1 MNAPMLVEMP
11 IDTQTPFTNAD
22 FLLDYLYELGV
33 EYVFGVPGGAIE
45 PLYNALARSER
56 KARVRPVISRHEM
69 GAAFMADGY
78 ARDSGMIG
86 VCCATTGPGATN
98 LITGV
103 ASAYADRVPLLVI
116 TAQTQ
121 LPKFGRNALQ
131 DSSCAAINTVGMFEH
146 CTCYNTLVSHSSQFE
161 TKLINALMA
170 CLREQRPVHL
180 SVPSDIFGHDND
192 GKRTVEPQKLLRRHS
207 MVDLDDLERLEDEIV
222 NAKQI
227 VVFLGDGCGNAMEE
241 ILQFTE
247 LTHAAIITGA
257 MGKRWMNAFHPHY
270 FGVFGFG
277 GHRSARELLRSD
289 EVDLIIAIGTGL
301 GELATGGWD
310 KLLLNDKLIHIDQ
323 FSENFSRS
331 AIARLQVKGDISAI
345 FSQINQLVMA
355 RKSYGRAW
363 GISAQNLLRFTRT
376 LPGRRLDYHGGF
388 IRVDEPDKCF
398 DDSVPIK
405 PQRLMRELS
414 KKIPSDACLLLDAG
428 NAWAWAT
435 HYYHGRTHRGL
446 YRIAMG
452 YGAMAWA
459 ISAAIGTVLAQRDR
473 MVFCLTGDGAFLMS
487 AHELTVAVAEQLPVI
502 YLILNDQAYG
512 MVKHGQRMGGAEPI
526 AHQLPAVDF
535 AAVARAQGAL
545 GFTVKTI
552 DDLIAIDFQTI
563 AVGTKPA
570 VIDIYIDGDE
580 QPPMGARVKGLKMKT
595 PGQ

>member
-1 MNAPMLVEMP
+1 MNASVSSPASNDQVSV
-11 IDTQTPFTNAD
+11 FTTAD
-22 FLLDYLYELGV
+22 FLLEYLHDLGV

-56 KARVRPVISRHEM
+56 KAGIRSVVARHEM

-78 ARDSGMIG
+78 ARETGTIG
-86 VCCATTGPGATN
+86 VCCATTGPGSTN

-131 DSSCAAINTVGMFEH
+131 DSSCAAINTVAMFEH
-146 CTCYNTLVSHSSQFE
+146 CTCYNTLVSHASQFE

-170 CLREQRPVHL
+170 CLRERRPVHL
-180 SVPSDIFGHDND
+180 SVPSDIFSHEHD
-192 GKRTVEPQKLLRRHS
+192 GIRSVEPTKLLRHHAAI
-207 MVDLDDLERLEDEIV
+207 DLDDLVRLEDEVV

-227 VVFLGDGCGNAMEE
+227 AVFLGDGCGGAMEE
-241 ILQFTE
+241 IMKFTE
-247 LTHAAIITGA
+247 MTHAAIITGA
-257 MGKRWMNAFHPHY
+257 MGKRWMHAYHPHY

-277 GHRSARELLRSD
+277 GHRSARELLRS
-289 EVDLIIAIGTGL
+289 ESVDLIIAIGTAL

-310 KLLLNDKLIHIDQ
+310 KLLLNDKLVHIDH

-331 AIARLQVKGDISAI
+331 AMARLQVKGDIATV
-345 FSQINQLVMA
+345 FEQLNKIVVA
-355 RKSYGRAW
+355 RKSFGRSW
-363 GISAQNLLRFTRT
+363 GVSAHELRKFTEGI
-376 LPGRRLDYHGGF
+376 PGRRLDYHGGF

-398 DDSVPIK
+398 DDSIPIK

-414 KKIPSDACLLLDAG
+414 LKLNSNARLLLDAG

-435 HYYHGRTHRGL
+435 HYYHGRSHRGN

-459 ISAAIGTVLAQRDR
+459 IGAAIGTALAVPDEITL
-473 MVFCLTGDGAFLMS
+473 CITGDGAFLMS
-487 AHELTVAVAEQLPVI
+487 AHELTVAVAEKIPVI
-502 YLILNDQAYG
+502 FLVLNDQAYG

-526 AHQLPAVDF
+526 ANTLPLIDF
-535 AAVARAQGAL
+535 AALARAQGAL
-545 GFTVKTI
+545 GFTVKSIT
-552 DDLIAIDFQTI
+552 DLQQIDFEQL
-563 AVGTKPA
+563 AKGQQPS
-570 VIDIYIDGDE
+570 VIDVYIDGEE